1 MEMTYFILTTQTGFY
16 SRKAN
21 ITELP
26 KGKTTRDLWGG
37 HRTLQFKNDE
47 MLQLAHQN

>member
-1 MEMTYFILTTQTGFY
+1 MEMTYFILTTEIGFY

-26 KGKTTRDLWGG
+26 KEKLRETFGEVTERYSLKR
-37 HRTLQFKNDE
+37 
-47 MLQLAHQN
+47 